1 MLDPDKEMLCV
12 AEHYRFRYSEQELLD
27 GMPVRHETLDR
38 DSSAG
43 VLAVFGLSD
52 SAPCF
57 EAVAMG

>member
-1 MLDPDKEMLCV
+1 M